1 MKFLKTLFKIV
12 VAIVFILFG
21 LHYYLSNHTIKTV
34 AEVKCQT
41 NPTAFIQVNE
51 YAPITKLWGST
62 SDGNMQ
68 VTFDNGTKAYFP
80 DIEMLGEG
88 NQKVA
93 LILNEQKWQRYVFG
107 GKKLYYD
114 GVDYDCVNG

>member
-1 MKFLKTLFKIV
+1 MNFLKTRVQIV
-12 VAIVFILFG
+12 VAIVVILFG
-21 LHYYLSNHTIKTV
+21 LHYYLSKYTEITV

-41 NPTAFIQVNE
+41 SPTTFTQVNE
-51 YAPITKLWGST
+51 YAPIVGLWAT

-68 VTFDNGTKAYFP
+68 VTFDNGTKAYFS
-80 DIEMLGEG
+80 DIEMLCEG

-93 LILNEQKWQRYVFG
+93 LILNDPQWQRYVFG
-107 GKKLYYD
+107 SKKLYYD

>member
-1 MKFLKTLFKIV
+1 MKFLKTLLQIV

-21 LHYYLSNHTIKTV
+21 LYYYLSNHTEITA

-41 NPTAFIQVNE
+41 NPTTFIQINE
-51 YAPITKLWGST
+51 YAPIVGLWAT

-68 VTFDNGTKAYFP
+68 VTFDNGTKVYFS

-93 LILNEQKWQRYVFG
+93 LILNDPQWQRYVFAS
-107 GKKLYYD
+107 KKLYY
-114 GVDYDCVNG
+114 GGLDYDCVNG